1 MISIPPEGLKTS
13 APHLL
18 YMLSLSTPVI
28 GLAVLLVGV
37 QVVYSALDMLNIS
50 YGAAAVRDAD
60 TWIRD
65 GLNISDPE
73 RILAYQRSTTILSRI
88 QSWVGL
94 AILLAIVVTEI
105 YTDLTRALTQT
116 GLTPS
121 IQGVLL
127 IAGAVAGS
135 RFLSAPFD
143 LYKTF
148 VIEDRFGFNNQTVM
162 LWLRDWIIGLMIGL
176 IAATLIGGTVLWVI
190 EAVPS
195 LWPVLGWLI
204 VIGVSLAT
212 MVIYPRVI
220 APLFNDF
227 EPIESGAL
235 RDAVEDVFSRAGF
248 DCEQIYEMDAS
259 RRSSHSNA
267 YFIGFG
273 RAKRV
278 VLFDTLIEQMSTNSI
293 QAVLAHEL
301 AHWKKAHIWKQLVAS
316 TIQMGAVFAFLWWIT
331 SSEWV
336 YTAFNFPS
344 VTYAALGIGLLYAGP
359 VLGLLSPV
367 TNRLSLSHEREADD
381 FAAET
386 MGGPAA
392 MTQALQT
399 LAGEN
404 LQNPFPHPAY
414 AAFHMTHPPIPTR
427 IRRLREQ
434 YGDDNIND
442 GLLDGDDSSAETDGD
457 ADDDPATPAA

>member
-1 MISIPPEGLKTS
+1 
-13 APHLL
+13 
-18 YMLSLSTPVI
+18 MLSLSTPVI

-37 QVVYSALDMLNIS
+37 QVVYSALDILNIS

-94 AILLAIVVTEI
+94 AIVLAIVVTGT
-105 YTDLTRALTQT
+105 YTDLTRTLTQT
-116 GLTPS
+116 GLAPS

-127 IAGAVAGS
+127 IAGAVIGS

-143 LYKTF
+143 LYETF

-162 LWLRDWIIGLMIGL
+162 LWLRDWIIGLIIGL
-176 IAATLIGGTVLWVI
+176 IAATLIGGAVLWVI
-190 EAVPS
+190 ETVPS

-331 SSEWV
+331 SSEWM
-336 YTAFNFPS
+336 YTAFNLPS

-381 FAAET
+381 FAAKT

-427 IRRLREQ
+427 IRRLREK
-434 YGDDNIND
+434 YGDDSTND
-442 GLLDGDDSSAETDGD
+442 GLLDGDDSSAETDRD
-457 ADDDPATPAA
+457 PDDDPATPAA